1 MHIFSWTPNHARIQN
16 FFSEGGEGGPRHF
29 LVIVLILLRKFKRFE
44 CSRPPIKILACP
56 MPPKP
61 LFKALQHKRISIL
74 IVSNQGILYEIN
86 HSYMYFVSLNTVIFT
101 YQGK

>member
-1 MHIFSWTPNHARIQN
+1 MHIFSWTQYRI
-16 FFSEGGEGGPRHF
+16 FFSGVGGGPRNF
-29 LVIVLILLRKFKRFE
+29 LVILLILLRKFKKFE
-44 CSRPPIKILACP
+44 FSRPPIKILACP

-74 IVSNQGILYEIN
+74 FVSNQDILYEIN

-101 YQGK
+101 YQSK